1 MLALLQAAT
10 YLGAS
15 ECLSK
20 GSPGGRRLFL
30 PHLAGGL
37 SHPEASQRSS
47 PVPQSCRHPSQPA
60 SQPARPVSTGNWILE
75 PPACLLR
82 APGGWTLSL
91 IRVARGC
98 PWPPAPWVL
107 SAPGPATEEAATFP
121 LQREP
126 RTSRASV
133 QQGEPRGLTLA
144 PHCPPPCLAP
154 PAPWITWATNS
165 RWPRAT

>member
-1 MLALLQAAT
+1 MPKQ
-10 YLGAS
+10 GF
-15 ECLSK
+15 
-20 GSPGGRRLFL
+20 PGDRRLFL
-30 PHLAGGL
+30 PPPRGGTVT
-37 SHPEASQRSS
+37 PEASQRSD
-47 PVPQSCRHPSQPA
+47 PDPQSCRHPSQPA

-82 APGGWTLSL
+82 APELDSQPDPSG
-91 IRVARGC
+91 
-98 PWPPAPWVL
+98 PWMPLAIGVIC
-107 SAPGPATEEAATFP
+107 SRSATEEAATFP

-144 PHCPPPCLAP
+144 PPALSCLAP